1 MPDFEFDISFLCMFS
16 FSEEKHVKAAENFS
30 KFGLLNL
37 KNSKVELNALVLEED
52 SDKFKEILSN
62 FDSNINIKI
71 WHAKS
76 NSIQEKIH
84 TYLQDN
90 FVDLTSERKWVMQ
103 VDDDSSTDVSNL
115 LNLLNFYYDC
125 TDPVIL
131 TSCKVYHDNSNK
143 EESIRLFRKYLKRP
157 DDHLTMFFDKKFTQR
172 LSGNTWE
179 TGIISHG
186 GLNKIYKTINTT
198 SFFDDFKK
206 IRLSSSGDRWFDF
219 LGYLCKIPTIISPF
233 LSHFNFIDN
242 FSLNGGG
249 VCHIHYLKDKC
260 YESISLLEYVNNNF
274 LNKKIKIH
282 YEDTTKSSYGD
293 IIGDFPIIE
302 LEENGKINLLTEK
315 NNLNFV
321 NTFSKWNVENKFL
334 YISSLG
340 GTKKMRFQINDFYK
354 QKLLGVLLGEFLEI
368 NVDEKLILKLV

>member
-1 MPDFEFDISFLCMFS
+1 MFS